1 MPFYNVCLFRMK
13 LSWNLL
19 ALLWLGL
26 LGATSGHA
34 QGRLVVPLNDGW
46 QFHFAY
52 DTRRDAPKT
61 AVTLPHTWNAN
72 EVMTSR
78 PYYRGLAHYEK
89 QLAIPAAY
97 RGKRLFLRFEGANS
111 VATVFLNQR
120 WVGEHRGGYTAFCLE
135 ITDRVTYGQDN
146 LLTVSVSNAATLDVL
161 PLSGDFNVYGGL
173 HRPAAL
179 LVTAPN
185 CITPLDFA
193 APGVAVEQTQ
203 VSAQQARITVR
214 TKLSVAG
221 PGSNLTL
228 RTVVRDAQGKPV
240 AEQTTPVAA
249 GATPEVQQEFTLSKP
264 HLWNGVADPYRY
276 QVTAELRQND
286 AVADAV
292 TQPLGLRYYRVDADK
307 GFFLNGNYLDLHGAC
322 HHQDV
327 QGKGSALS
335 RADQER
341 DVALALELGANALR
355 LTHYPHP
362 EYFYEL
368 CDRAGLVLW
377 TEIPLVGPGGYTSAG
392 YVQNPALE
400 AHGRQVLTELIRQN
414 YNHPAI
420 CFWGLFNELKLDYD
434 SPVPYLQTLQA
445 LAHREDSGRPTVAAN
460 FEGDP
465 ALSGVADLTG
475 WNKYFG
481 WYEGVPAD
489 VGKWADDL
497 HQRLPARKL
506 AIGEY
511 GAGASIRQHAA
522 GLKAPPTGGRWHP
535 EAWQAF
541 YHEGNWAQ
549 LRTRPY
555 IWGKFVWVLTDF
567 GSAIRQ
573 EGDTLGL
580 NDKGLVT
587 YDRQV
592 KKDAFYF
599 YKANWNPAP
608 MLYLADRRYTQ
619 RTQSTTTVKAY
630 ANLPEVELLLNGK
643 SWGKQ
648 LPSATRTV
656 RWENVPLQPGVNRVL
671 IRGRAKGQH
680 LEDAA
685 SWVLN

>member
-1 MPFYNVCLFRMK
+1 MK
-13 LSWNLL
+13 LFLRNLL
-19 ALLWLGL
+19 ALFGL
-26 LGATSGHA
+26 VLVSPAGHA
-34 QGRLVVPLNDGW
+34 QGRQVVPLNDGW
-46 QFHFAY
+46 LFHFAY

-61 AVTLPHTWNAN
+61 AVTLPHTWNAD
-72 EVMTSR
+72 EVMSGR

-111 VATVFLNQR
+111 VAQVFINQR

-135 ITDRVTYGQDN
+135 ITDRVTYGQAN

-161 PLSGDFNVYGGL
+161 PLAGDFNVYGGL
-173 HRPAAL
+173 HRAAAL
-179 LVTAPN
+179 LVTTPN

-203 VSAQQARITVR
+203 VSARQARFTVR
-214 TKLSVAG
+214 TKLSVVEAEEG
-221 PGSNLTL
+221 LTL
-228 RTVVRDAQGKPV
+228 RTFVRDAKGKTV
-240 AEQTTPVAA
+240 AEQTTPVTAGPAA
-249 GATPEVQQEFTLSKP
+249 EVRQEFTLTNP

-276 QVTAELRQND
+276 QVTAELRQAG

-292 TQPLGLRYYRVDADK
+292 TQPLGLRYYRVDANQ
-307 GFFLNGNYLDLHGAC
+307 GFFLNGRYLDLHGAC

-327 QGKGSALS
+327 QGRGSALS
-335 RADQER
+335 CADQER
-341 DVALALELGANALR
+341 DVALALELGANTLR

-400 AHGRQVLTELIRQN
+400 SHGRQALTELIRQN

-445 LAHREDSGRPTVAAN
+445 LAHQEDPGRPTVAAN

-481 WYEGVPAD
+481 WYEGTPAD
-489 VGKWADDL
+489 VGPWADQL
-497 HQRLPARKL
+497 HQRQPTRKL
-506 AIGEY
+506 ALSEY
-511 GAGASIRQHAA
+511 GAGASPHQHAPE
-522 GLKAPPTGGRWHP
+522 LKAPATGGRWHP
-535 EAWQAF
+535 EAWQAH
-541 YHEGNWAQ
+541 YHEGNWAA
-549 LRTRPY
+549 LRTRPFV
-555 IWGKFVWVLTDF
+555 WGKFIWVLTDF

-573 EGDTLGL
+573 EGDTLGI

-587 YDRQV
+587 YDRQI

-599 YKANWNPAP
+599 YKANWNPAYT
-608 MLYLADRRYTQ
+608 LYLADRRYTR
-619 RTQSTTTVKAY
+619 RTQPGTTITAY
-630 ANLPEVELLLNGK
+630 SNLPEVELFLNGQ
-643 SWGKQ
+643 SLGRQ
-648 LPSATRTV
+648 RPSATRV
-656 RWENVPLQPGVNRVL
+656 ARWEQVTLRPGPNQVRL
-671 IRGRAKGQH
+671 RGKSRDKI
-680 LEDAA
+680 LEDSAT
-685 SWVLN
+685 WVLN

>member
-1 MPFYNVCLFRMK
+1 
-13 LSWNLL
+13 
-19 ALLWLGL
+19 
-26 LGATSGHA
+26 
-34 QGRLVVPLNDGW
+34 
-46 QFHFAY
+46 
-52 DTRRDAPKT
+52 
-61 AVTLPHTWNAN
+61 
-72 EVMTSR
+72 
-78 PYYRGLAHYEK
+78 
-89 QLAIPAAY
+89 
-97 RGKRLFLRFEGANS
+97 
-111 VATVFLNQR
+111 
-120 WVGEHRGGYTAFCLE
+120 VGEHRGGYTAFCLE
-135 ITDRVTYGQDN
+135 ITDRAAYGQDN
-146 LLTVSVSNAATLDVL
+146 LLTVTVSNAATLDVL
-161 PLSGDFNVYGGL
+161 PLAGDFNVYGGL

-203 VSAQQARITVR
+203 VSARQARITVR
-214 TKLSVAG
+214 TKLSVSQSGAG
-221 PGSNLTL
+221 LTL
-228 RTVVRDAQGKPV
+228 RTVLRDAQGRPV

-249 GATPEVQQEFTLSKP
+249 GAAPVMEQVFTLNNP

-276 QVTAELRQND
+276 QVTAELCQGE

-292 TQPLGLRYYRVDADK
+292 TQPLGLRFYRVDPDK
-307 GFFLNGNYLDLHGAC
+307 GFFLNGHYLDLHGTC

-341 DVALALELGANALR
+341 DVALVRELGATALR

-368 CDRAGLVLW
+368 CDQAGIVLW
-377 TEIPLVGPGGYTSAG
+377 TEIPLVGPGGYTGAG
-392 YVQNPALE
+392 YVRNPALE
-400 AHGRQVLTELIRQN
+400 AQGRQVLTELIRQN
-414 YNHPAI
+414 YNHPTI

-434 SPVPYLQTLQA
+434 SPVPYLRTLQA
-445 LAHREDSGRPTVAAN
+445 LAHEEDPTRPTVAAN
-460 FEGDP
+460 FEGDL

-489 VGKWADDL
+489 VGSWADEQ
-497 HQRLPARKL
+497 HRRLPARKL

-522 GLKAPPTGGRWHP
+522 ELKAPPTGGRWHP
-535 EAWQAF
+535 EGWQAH

-549 LRTRPY
+549 LRTRPFV
-555 IWGKFVWVLTDF
+555 WGKFVWVLTDF

-608 MLYLADRRYTQ
+608 MLYLADRRYTH
-619 RTQSTTTVKAY
+619 RTQPGTTVKAY
-630 ANLPEVELLLNGK
+630 ANLPEVELFLNGK
-643 SWGKQ
+643 SLGKQ
-648 LPSATRTV
+648 RPSATRIV
-656 RWENVPLQPGVNRVL
+656 RWENVTLRPGPNQVKL
-671 IRGRAKGQH
+671 RGKARGNA

-685 SWVLN
+685 TWILN